1 MEPGKKPTESR
12 GRLPLLL
19 GLAVVLAGIYAWDRW
34 ADGSAET
41 APPRPGAGSPG
52 AAGPDKAD
60 ALTAAGPGAEADPG
74 SEPQEAHAL
83 ASLALN
89 ELHDTVRRPL
99 FEKTRRPVEPPPPAR
114 PTVAQPVIPAPPRGA
129 DPNALT
135 LLGVLMSEGGGAIAL
150 LRRNQTGQNVRL
162 QEGNTVDGWTVERIE
177 PARVL
182 LRQGDTRI
190 ALELFRKR

>member
-1 MEPGKKPTESR
+1 MEPEKKPTESR

-19 GLAVVLAGIYAWDRW
+19 GLAIVLAGIYAWDRW
-34 ADGSAET
+34 AVWSGET
-41 APPRPGAGSPG
+41 APPRPGAGSAG
-52 AAGPDKAD
+52 ATGPDKAD
-60 ALTAAGPGAEADPG
+60 ALTAAGPGVEPDPG

-99 FEKTRRPVEPPPPAR
+99 FEKARRPVEPPPAR
-114 PTVAQPVIPAPPRGA
+114 VTAPQPIIPAAPRGA

-135 LLGVLMSEGGGAIAL
+135 LLGVLMSEGGDAIAL

-177 PARVL
+177 AARVL

>member
-12 GRLPLLL
+12 SRLPLLL

-34 ADGSAET
+34 ADWSGET
-41 APPRPGAGSPG
+41 APPRPGAASPG
-52 AAGPDKAD
+52 ATGPDTAD
-60 ALTAAGPGAEADPG
+60 ALTAGPGVEPDPG
-74 SEPQEAHAL
+74 SEPQEAHPL

-89 ELHDTVRRPL
+89 ELRDTVLRPL
-99 FEKTRRPVEPPPPAR
+99 FEKTRRPVEPPPAR
-114 PTVAQPVIPAPPRGA
+114 VTATQPSIPAAPRGP

-190 ALELFRKR
+190 ALELFRRR

>member
-19 GLAVVLAGIYAWDRW
+19 GLAVVLAGLYAWDRW
-34 ADGSAET
+34 ADWSGGT
-41 APPRPGAGSPG
+41 APPRPGAGSPV
-52 AAGPDKAD
+52 AAGPDKAA
-60 ALTAAGPGAEADPG
+60 ALTAAGPGAEPEPG

-83 ASLALN
+83 ASLALDKLN
-89 ELHDTVRRPL
+89 DTVRRPL
-99 FEKTRRPVEPPPPAR
+99 FEKTRRPVVPPPQR
-114 PTVAQPVIPAPPRGA
+114 VAAPKPLVPVAPRGP

-177 PARVL
+177 PARVH

>member
-1 MEPGKKPTESR
+1 
-12 GRLPLLL
+12 
-19 GLAVVLAGIYAWDRW
+19 VLAGIYAWDRR
-34 ADGSAET
+34 ADWSAET
-41 APPRPGAGSPG
+41 APQRPGAGSPG
-52 AAGPDKAD
+52 ATVPDKAI
-60 ALTAAGPGAEADPG
+60 AEAAGPGVEPEPG
-74 SEPQEAHAL
+74 SEPQEVHPL
-83 ASLALN
+83 ARLALT

-99 FEKTRRPVEPPPPAR
+99 FEKTRRPVEPPQPTRPA
-114 PTVAQPVIPAPPRGA
+114 VAQPIVPAAPRGA

-150 LRRNQTGQNVRL
+150 MRRNQTGQNVRL

-177 PARVL
+177 VARVL